1 MCSALRSRNPLSLR
15 LEIVEESDF
24 SDTAY
29 NSALCI
35 QRIRTYLFMN
45 NAL

>member
-1 MCSALRSRNPLSLR
+1 MHFALSSRNPLTLS

-35 QRIRTYLFMN
+35 VTHRF
-45 NAL
+45 